1 MNYTSYPTIA
11 HASQGGG
18 FFMTIASIA
27 ASLLSFYSLLIWLR
41 IVISWVRIGQNPLT
55 HWLGKIVDPYLN
67 LFKPLTAL
75 RRERFDL
82 TPLAAL
88 ALLSVVQSMLRL
100 YGTYGRLTIG
110 MVLALI
116 LHTLWS
122 YLASPLFW
130 FALILLG
137 VRLYF
142 CYRPSPK
149 AITYIAMLD
158 SMLGGLL
165 NWVQRL
171 FYPGRA
177 INDRRLV
184 TTSLIITLALYLASS
199 ALVKA
204 LVTLAS
210 RLGF

>member
-11 HASQGGG
+11 QASSGGQ
-18 FFMTIASIA
+18 FFITIAAIL

-41 IVISWVRIGQNPLT
+41 IIISWVRIAENPLS
-55 HWLGKIVDPYLN
+55 HWLGRIVDPYLE
-67 LFKPLTAL
+67 LFKPIKAL

-100 YGTYGRLTIG
+100 YGTYGKLTVG
-110 MVLALI
+110 MVLAL
-116 LHTLWS
+116 LLQTLWS

-130 FALILLG
+130 FIIILLA

-142 CYRPSPK
+142 CYRPTPQTI
-149 AITYIAMLD
+149 AYIAMLD
-158 SMLGGLL
+158 SLVGGVL

-184 TTSLIITLALYLASS
+184 TTSLVFVLVLYLTSS
-199 ALVKA
+199 ALIRA
-204 LVTLAS
+204 LVTLVS

>member
-1 MNYTSYPTIA
+1 MHYTTYPTIA
-11 HASQGGG
+11 QTSGGST
-18 FFMTIASIA
+18 FFMTLASIL

-41 IVISWVRIGQNPLT
+41 IVITWIRIPQNPLS
-55 HWLGKIVDPYLN
+55 HALAKIVDPYLD
-67 LFKPLTAL
+67 LFKSITAL
-75 RRERFDL
+75 KRERFDL

-88 ALLSVVQSMLRL
+88 AALSVVQSMLRL
-100 YGTYGRLTIG
+100 YGSYGTITLG
-110 MVLALI
+110 MVLAL
-116 LHTLWS
+116 LLQTLWS
-122 YLASPLFW
+122 YLASPIFW
-130 FALILLG
+130 FLLILLS

-142 CYRPSPK
+142 CYRPSPQT
-149 AITYIAMLD
+149 ISYIAMLD
-158 SMLGGLL
+158 SLVGFLL